1 MTPYKTTGLFNIP
14 CYIPRL
20 KLRARS
26 VHIAY
31 DVTYVAN
38 DGGKHKHADQK
49 REPREHKLLESIEYL
64 MSILT
69 QTLCITKAY
78 SPN

>member
-1 MTPYKTTGLFNIP
+1 MNPYKPAGLFNNT

-20 KLRARS
+20 KLRACS
-26 VHIAY
+26 VHVAY
-31 DVTYVAN
+31 DVTDVTN

-69 QTLCITKAY
+69 QISCITKAY
-78 SPN
+78 SLN